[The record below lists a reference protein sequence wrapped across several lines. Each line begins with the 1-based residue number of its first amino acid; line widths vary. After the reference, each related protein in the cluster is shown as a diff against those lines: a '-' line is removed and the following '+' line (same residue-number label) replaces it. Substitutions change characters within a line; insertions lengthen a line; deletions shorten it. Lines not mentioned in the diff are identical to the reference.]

1 MSEPKLKPCPLKENV
16 KGYEGLYSVDENGI
30 IYGKRNNPLNPHDN
44 GYGYLIVD
52 LYDKCGRKCHK
63 KVHRLVAEAFIENP
77 LNLPEVN
84 HKDED
89 KHNNMVS
96 NLEWC
101 TSSYNKRYGSGRLSR
116 SEGMKRVW
124 EERRTNDDNA

>member
-1 MSEPKLKPCPLKENV
+1 MKKEI
-16 KGYEGLYSVDENGI
+16 KGYEGLYSVDENGNV
-30 IYGKRNNPLNPHDN
+30 YGRNGQVLKPYDN

-52 LYDKCGRKCHK
+52 LHGADGSKRHK
-63 KVHRLVAEAFIENP
+63 KVHRLVAETLLQNP
-77 LNLPEVN
+77 FMLPEVN

-89 KHNNMVS
+89 KHNNALS

-101 TSSYNKRYGSGRLSR
+101 TPSYNKRYGNGPKLR

-124 EERRTNDDNA
+124 AQRRGKE